1 MTTIIDCNGRAHLAT
16 LPALQSDLI
25 ESLER
30 ADSVSLCLA
39 DIENVE
45 LGFLQL
51 IEAARLSAAR
61 LGKSL
66 QLATPAPQ
74 PLRQALDASGLLA
87 KRTPDDLAFWL
98 HEGDVR

>member
-1 MTTIIDCNGRAHLAT
+1 MTTIIDCKGRADLAT
-16 LPALQSDLI
+16 LPALQSDLLTT
-25 ESLER
+25 LER

-39 DIENVE
+39 EIENAD

-51 IEAARLSAAR
+51 IEAARLYAAR

-66 QLATPAPQ
+66 QLAMPAPQ
-74 PLRQALDASGLLA
+74 PLRQVLDASGLLA
-87 KRTPDDLAFWL
+87 QRTPDDLAFWL